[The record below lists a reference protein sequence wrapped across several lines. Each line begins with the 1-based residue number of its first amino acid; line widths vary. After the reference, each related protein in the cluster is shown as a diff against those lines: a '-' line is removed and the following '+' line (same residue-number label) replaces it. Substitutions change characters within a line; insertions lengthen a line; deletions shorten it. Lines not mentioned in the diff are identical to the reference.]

1 MNCHDILPWLET
13 GGRLRR
19 SRASRHLRGCPKC
32 HAAEQALSELKRE
45 LAAVPP
51 LSAELLRRWLD
62 AADSPV
68 DIVRA
73 AQRSRHRIVWLSAAI
88 AAILLIAVGIAVRA
102 IHPWNQGDDVNHPEI
117 AANDRRHVGEIIITE
132 VDPVTEFARIDEH
145 LAQLQGDVAGLSLD
159 AQRLMAEQQI
169 ARLLADHR
177 NWLAASERQPPI
189 SP

>member
-1 MNCHDILPWLET
+1 MNCLDVLPWLET
-13 GGRLRR
+13 GGRWQRF
-19 SRASRHLRGCPKC
+19 RAARHLRRCPRC
-32 HAAEQALSELKRE
+32 QAAEQALAELKRE
-45 LAAVPP
+45 LAAAPP
-51 LSAELLRRWLD
+51 LSAELRQVWLD

-68 DIVRA
+68 EVVHVAPRGRRRA
-73 AQRSRHRIVWLSAAI
+73 VWLSAAI

-102 IHPWNQGDDVNHPEI
+102 IHPGNQGDDVNHPEI
-117 AANDRRHVGEIIITE
+117 ATNNRGHVGEIIITE
-132 VDPVTEFARIDEH
+132 IDLATEFARIDEH

-177 NWLAASERQPPI
+177 NWLAASEKQPPI

>member
-1 MNCHDILPWLET
+1 MNCQDVLPWLET
-13 GGRLRR
+13 GWRWRRLR
-19 SRASRHLRGCPKC
+19 AARHLRSCSKC
-32 HAAEQALSELKRE
+32 QAAEKALSELKSE
-45 LAAVPP
+45 LAAARP
-51 LSAELLRRWLD
+51 LSAESRQRWLD

-73 AQRSRHRIVWLSAAI
+73 APRTKHRNVWLSAAI
-88 AAILLIAVGIAVRA
+88 AAILLIAIGIAVRA

-117 AANDRRHVGEIIITE
+117 ATNDRRHVGEIIITE
-132 VDPVTEFARIDEH
+132 FDPATEFARIDEH
-145 LAQLQGDVAGLSLD
+145 LAQLQGDIAGLSLD